1 MTTETKAKPKEKKE
15 KKASTWSPAAQTAA
29 QHVMVLWQSVVSVQ
43 GIRGATKGEKVHES
57 LERASTYLQR
67 AAKQIGEE
75 VAA

>member
-1 MTTETKAKPKEKKE
+1 MTETKKAPKGEKKE

-29 QHVMVLWQSVVSVQ
+29 TQVMTLWQSIVSVQ